1 MDIELPKLDGIEV
14 LKHIR
19 ENDLMTPV
27 ILVSAKS
34 ELEDKVIGLDFG
46 ADDYLPKPY
55 KREALLARLR
65 ALGRRKGQ
73 VLRSEVITCGDL
85 EFNPHT
91 SDLYCGENSFL
102 LTLKEGLLLELLMNH
117 NQRTSS
123 KSQIIEKLWG
133 FYGEGS
139 DNNVEVYIYHLYVKN
154 LSSSSLKLPFK
165 H

>member
-34 ELEDKVIGLDFG
+34 ELKDKVIGLDSG

-55 KREALLARLR
+55 KMEALLARVR

-73 VLRSEVITCGDL
+73 VLRSEVITYGDL
-85 EFNPHT
+85 
-91 SDLYCGENSFL
+91 
-102 LTLKEGLLLELLMNH
+102 K
-117 NQRTSS
+117 
-123 KSQIIEKLWG
+123 
-133 FYGEGS
+133 
-139 DNNVEVYIYHLYVKN
+139 YILIPCIYTVAKI
-154 LSSSSLKLPFK
+154 PFS
-165 H
+165 